1 MSRPVLTLLLGAA
14 AALAGIIALEIT
26 DRSGDDDAVVPAP
39 LRQPAPAPQPA
50 AARPAD
56 QAASW
61 AGVALARP
69 LFSPTRRPAAQA
81 EAPVAATPARL
92 PRVAGILISP
102 GDKSVIFAGGAGGKP
117 VVAREGGRVGAYQV
131 QSIEVGRV
139 TVVGPEGVRVLS
151 ASFDAAAPARS
162 PAAADQGGL
171 AGLLGGLP
179 GGRPGGLPALP
190 PPTDP
195 ALAFPGFGR

>member
-1 MSRPVLTLLLGAA
+1 MSRPVLALLLGAA

-26 DRSGDDDAVVPAP
+26 GRSGDDDAVIPAP
-39 LRQPAPAPQPA
+39 LRQPAPAPPPA

-69 LFSPTRRPAAQA
+69 LFSPARRPAART
-81 EAPVAATPARL
+81 EASVAATPARL

-102 GDKSVIFAGGAGGKP
+102 GSKSVIFAGGAGGKP
-117 VVAREGGRVGAYQV
+117 VVAREGGQVGAYQV

-151 ASFDAAAPARS
+151 ASFDAATPARS
-162 PAAADQGGL
+162 PPVADQGGL

-179 GGRPGGLPALP
+179 RLP

>member
-1 MSRPVLTLLLGAA
+1 M
-14 AALAGIIALEIT
+14 
-26 DRSGDDDAVVPAP
+26 
-39 LRQPAPAPQPA
+39 
-50 AARPAD
+50 
-56 QAASW
+56 
-61 AGVALARP
+61 
-69 LFSPTRRPAAQA
+69 
-81 EAPVAATPARL
+81 
-92 PRVAGILISP
+92 AGILISP

-151 ASFDAAAPARS
+151 ASFDAATPARPP
-162 PAAADQGGL
+162 PAADKGGL

-179 GGRPGGLPALP
+179 GLP

-195 ALAFPGFGR
+195 ALAFPGYGR